1 MVKTRICGSCKKP
14 TLIPVSRKRE
24 PYNTVVGY
32 LCQNCGRKIDIV
44 PAFSVG
50 SGLAIAW
57 AVLGFWYFVFFHNSV
72 YNSTLSISLYAGA
85 VVTVVLVWGP
95 ECLRHWMNPV
105 AKGGDAVEVKLE
117 KEGRGSVT
125 SALIWCERFG
135 FFGGLIAPVVFAS
148 VFLGAAAILGLI
160 NYTYFQ

>member
-135 FFGGLIAPVVFAS
+135 FLGGLIAPVVFAS
-148 VFLGAAAILGLI
+148 VFLGVAAILGLI